1 MTAITRT
8 LGEFVAGL
16 TWDTVPAPVRE
27 RARLL
32 VLDHVGIALR
42 ARHAAEVS
50 PPMARALARLGQG
63 SPAAGVDNADRGL
76 CASVIGDAARYSPTA
91 AALFNGALGH
101 ALDFDDTH
109 APASIHC
116 GAPIIPA
123 ALAAAEM
130 CGAGGKAVI
139 AGVVAGFETQIRLSL
154 ALVPAEHYRRGFHPT
169 PTCGVFGAAAA
180 AAVVMGLDA
189 EQVQDAFGLCGS
201 HAAGSMQFLHDG
213 AWNKPYH
220 TGFAASNGLAA
231 ACMAAE
237 GMRGARE
244 AVEGR
249 SGFLHGYAPSPR
261 PELAVAGLASDWE
274 TLQIAV
280 KPYPSCRYGHAAMDA
295 VIALRAE
302 HRIDWRD
309 VESVE
314 IGLPRTG
321 MEIIGE
327 PLAQKQQ
334 PKNYV
339 DGQFSMPF
347 VAAVA
352 LRDGGMDWDSY
363 ERHLADPDTLALC
376 RRISAVDD
384 PKVEAQFPANMSGSA
399 RIHAGGRA
407 FDRMVTVPKGEP
419 GNFLTEA
426 ELRAKFD
433 GLTAPYLDAAARD
446 ALGARLLALAA
457 EDDIGALLGLTVARP
472 PGALRVAA
480 GSGD

>member
-1 MTAITRT
+1 M
-8 LGEFVAGL
+8 
-16 TWDTVPAPVRE
+16 
-27 RARLL
+27 
-32 VLDHVGIALR
+32 
-42 ARHAAEVS
+42 
-50 PPMARALARLGQG
+50 
-63 SPAAGVDNADRGL
+63 
-76 CASVIGDAARYSPTA
+76 
-91 AALFNGALGH
+91 
-101 ALDFDDTH
+101 
-109 APASIHC
+109 
-116 GAPIIPA
+116 
-123 ALAAAEM
+123 
-130 CGAGGKAVI
+130 I

-154 ALVPAEHYRRGFHPT
+154 ALVPSDHYRRGFHPT

-180 AAVVMGLDA
+180 AAVVLGLDA
-189 EQVQDAFGLCGS
+189 DAVEDAFGLCGS

-237 GMRGARE
+237 GFRGARE
-244 AVEGR
+244 AIEGR

-261 PELAVAGLASDWE
+261 PEEAVAGLGRDWK
-274 TLQIAV
+274 TLEIAV

-302 HRIDWRD
+302 NGIDWRE

-327 PLAQKQQ
+327 PLAEKQR
-334 PKNYV
+334 PGNYV

-363 ERHLADPDTLALC
+363 ERHLADPETLELC
-376 RRISAVDD
+376 RRIRAVDD
-384 PKVEAQFPANMSGSA
+384 PEVEAEYPANMSGSA
-399 RIHAGGRA
+399 RIHVGGRVLE
-407 FDRMVTVPKGEP
+407 RMVVIPKGEP
-419 GNFLTEA
+419 GNFVSDA

-433 GLTAPYLDAAARD
+433 GLTAPYLDAARRA
-446 ALGARLLALAA
+446 ALGDRLLALS
-457 EDDIGALLGLTVARP
+457 EEGDIAALLRLTVPQAA
-472 PGALRVAA
+472 GTLRVA
-480 GSGD
+480 SGGGD